1 MKISKAQSILRIYT
15 ILLKEKALDKDKL
28 AADLSLSDIT
38 WNRYLTEIR
47 SYLENFDDSHEL
59 VYRRRDNRYV
69 LKEKNGR

>member
-15 ILLKEKALDKDKL
+15 VLLKEQAVDKDKL
-28 AADLSLSDIT
+28 AQDLSLSDIT